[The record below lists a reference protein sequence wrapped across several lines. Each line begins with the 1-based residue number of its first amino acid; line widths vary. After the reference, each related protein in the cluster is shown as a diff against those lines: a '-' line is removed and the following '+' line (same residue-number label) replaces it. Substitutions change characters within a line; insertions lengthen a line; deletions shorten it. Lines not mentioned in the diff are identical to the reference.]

1 MASIARGADPTRRE
15 VARAAATAPVG
26 RPSGRPVRSS
36 SGRSLAVA
44 LVLVLLVAAGACGST
59 VGRDDVAD
67 ELAGDAP
74 AAAPGVRVEPSPE
87 QPSPDDGGGS
97 GGDPAEPAATYADA
111 VERTLEEA
119 GGRFEL
125 AQEASGQGVTVES
138 AIAGRFTA
146 TDLEGES
153 SGAAVLLPQSS
164 EDPPAG
170 VRVVDLASVYV
181 QDGEQWVV
189 IDRDEGGAELAR
201 SLHPLALLSDLFVHD
216 LEADGAGEV
225 RGVATER
232 FAGEAL
238 IRDGYGF
245 ELEGAV
251 VVHLDGEG
259 RVVRVLLEAEA
270 SEDTGGMASVLQV
283 DCFDFGEVDAV
294 AAPPA
299 EDTQTVDEW
308 FGDGG
313 GVVPPDDLGP
323 GPPDAGEQY
332 Y

>member
-1 MASIARGADPTRRE
+1 ML
-15 VARAAATAPVG
+15 VF
-26 RPSGRPVRSS
+26 
-36 SGRSLAVA
+36 A
-44 LVLVLLVAAGACGST
+44 LLLVAGACGST
-59 VGRDDVAD
+59 AGRDDVAD
-67 ELAGDAP
+67 GLAGRDAP
-74 AAAPGVRVEPSPE
+74 TAVPGVRIEPSPE
-87 QPSPDDGGGS
+87 EPSSDGGEGDGGGA
-97 GGDPAEPAATYADA
+97 DPAEPAATYVAA

-125 AQEASGQGVTVES
+125 SQEASGQGVTVES

-146 TDLEGES
+146 TDLDGES

-164 EDPPAG
+164 EDPAAR

-216 LEADGAGEV
+216 LVADGTAEV
-225 RGVATER
+225 RGVDTER
-232 FAGEAL
+232 FAGQAL

-251 VVHLDGEG
+251 VVDLDGDG

-270 SEDTGGMASVLQV
+270 SEQTGDMAAVLQV

-299 EDTQTVDEW
+299 EDTQSVDEW
-308 FGDGG
+308 FGEGG
-313 GVVPPDDLGP
+313 GGIPPDDLGP